1 MQVEKAQ
8 SAILHNLKRRGMELK
23 DFGKSIGQSTR
34 TGYNKYHDPRKI
46 TVEDLN
52 LMHVSLTEAME
63 ILGVSE

>member
-1 MQVEKAQ
+1 MQVEQAKAG
-8 SAILHNLKRRGMELK
+8 IMHNLIRRGLELK
-23 DFGKSIGQSTR
+23 DFGKSIGQSQK
-34 TGYNKYHDPRKI
+34 TGYNKFHDPKRL